1 MRSLLSE
8 SQKHFQVGDLP
19 EANYQT
25 KRDKYGWW
33 GLVKNPK
40 KPKEPKSQK
49 HFQVGD
55 LPDVTFSLVKNPK
68 KPKEPKSQNNFKLP
82 KDLGKLKELADWQAH
97 LPKAKARPNRTSR
110 LCDYSRGATL
120 GPDTEA
126 TREPSAHFFMLAP
139 LAPRMVKTGI
149 LTTGR
154 TKPVF
159 ESTQFISSEY
169 SALERC
175 L

>member
-25 KRDKYGWW
+25 KRDKYERDKYGWW
-33 GLVKNPK
+33 CLVKKPK

-49 HFQVGD
+49 
-55 LPDVTFSLVKNPK
+55 L
-68 KPKEPKSQNNFKLP
+68 FKLP
-82 KDLGKLKELADWQAH
+82 KELGKLKELADWQAH
-97 LPKAKARPNRTSR
+97 LPKAKKARPNRTSR
-110 LCDYSRGATL
+110 LCDFSRGATL
-120 GPDTEA
+120 RPDTEA
-126 TREPSAHFFMLAP
+126 TREPTAHFFMLAP

>member
-25 KRDKYGWW
+25 KRDKYERDKYGWW
-33 GLVKNPK
+33 CLVKNPK

-49 HFQVGD
+49 
-55 LPDVTFSLVKNPK
+55 L
-68 KPKEPKSQNNFKLP
+68 FKLP
-82 KDLGKLKELADWQAH
+82 KELGKLKELADWQAH
-97 LPKAKARPNRTSR
+97 LPKAKKARPNRTSR
-110 LCDYSRGATL
+110 LCDFSRGATL
-120 GPDTEA
+120 RPDTEA

>member
-33 GLVKNPK
+33 G
-40 KPKEPKSQK
+40 
-49 HFQVGD
+49 
-55 LPDVTFSLVKNPK
+55 LVKNPK